1 MFDCLF
7 FSNREGERLSSKM
20 HGDARVYA
28 FEDIN
33 PQTPTHML
41 ILPKTHIAGLRAAKP
56 NGR

>member
-1 MFDCLF
+1 MIVSLF
-7 FSNREGERLSSKM
+7 RIVRASGFQNKM